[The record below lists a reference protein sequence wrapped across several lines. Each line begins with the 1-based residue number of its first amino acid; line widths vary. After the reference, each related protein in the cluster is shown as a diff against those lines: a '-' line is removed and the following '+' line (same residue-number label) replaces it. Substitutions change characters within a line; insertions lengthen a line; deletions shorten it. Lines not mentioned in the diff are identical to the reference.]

1 MIKHWSSDWRA
12 SRSRSWRCSPAV
24 LERVHLWRTQFGD
37 SHERRIVIQA
47 GCWARGPAS
56 MAKPLDQDIRTR
68 ILAAIETGA
77 SCRSAAKRFG
87 VSESAAIKLMRR
99 YRKTGSAAPG
109 KIGGTSPVGPCR
121 PARLAHEPDCRSGRH
136 YSSRLDRRACRAR
149 DRCQPCL
156 GLEPAQAREP
166 EP

>member
-1 MIKHWSSDWRA
+1 
-12 SRSRSWRCSPAV
+12 
-24 LERVHLWRTQFGD
+24 
-37 SHERRIVIQA
+37 
-47 GCWARGPAS
+47 

-109 KIGGTSPVGPCR
+109 KIGGHR
-121 PARLAHEPDCRSGRH
+121 RLVLADQRDWLMSRIADQADITVRALTDELAERGIVVSHVSVWNLLKRENQSHKKKRSRQ
-136 YSSRLDRRACRAR
+136 RA
-149 DRCQPCL
+149 
-156 GLEPAQAREP
+156 EPA
-166 EP
+166 

>member
-1 MIKHWSSDWRA
+1 
-12 SRSRSWRCSPAV
+12 
-24 LERVHLWRTQFGD
+24 
-37 SHERRIVIQA
+37 
-47 GCWARGPAS
+47 

-109 KIGGTSPVGPCR
+109 KIGGHR
-121 PARLAHEPDCRSGRH
+121 RLVLADQRDWLMNRIADQADITVRALTDELAERGIVVSHVSVWNLLKRENQSHKKKRSRQ
-136 YSSRLDRRACRAR
+136 RA
-149 DRCQPCL
+149 
-156 GLEPAQAREP
+156 EPA
-166 EP
+166 